1 MATTGAC
8 CLCSSAT
15 TGCNQAGQA
24 SKKAAGMIY
33 VLFVFLAALLAMVL
47 KTWGSKLI
55 VHVPG
60 AGDYGCTEE
69 WCYGNESV
77 YRVSFGLVMFFAVNM
92 IVAPFCQAWHTG
104 MWGLKFLLLPAL
116 IGAAYLVPA
125 PFYEHYESFARIAS
139 SLFILLQ
146 CLILVEMAYDMHEW
160 LVAKA
165 DEADEGQDA
174 SLCSNGYRATYIAL
188 CVGCSGGSVVGC
200 IAMYS
205 YFGCGAGPASISLT
219 LLAVLVFTAVS
230 ISEWGRGLLVGSVI
244 SIYIT
249 WLEFSAMTSMPSD
262 IPGCNPFA
270 SLGSSAG
277 DDSTSV
283 WLGLLFAA
291 VSVGYAGYSAATGAL
306 DALSLDGDPDV
317 HSRAGGET
325 TGSDGEDSA
334 RIYQQLAE
342 GGTDENKMNDERQRE
357 RNIRALEAGRSR
369 RKSRAESL
377 REAAGDAGQVAL
389 FHFVMICCGFYLGMV
404 LTNWADT
411 PDNNDTSEAAAGTSN
426 TSMWVKLISQYV
438 TMALY
443 TWSIFAPLICS
454 DRDFGG

>member
-1 MATTGAC
+1 M
-8 CLCSSAT
+8 

-33 VLFVFLAALLAMVL
+33 VLFIFLSALLAMVL
-47 KTWGSKLI
+47 KTWGKKLM

-60 AGDYGCTEE
+60 AGDYGCTED

-77 YRVSFGLVMFFAVNM
+77 YRVSFGVVLFFAVNM
-92 IVAPFCQAWHTG
+92 LVAPFCKAWHTG
-104 MWGLKFLLLPAL
+104 MWGVKFLLLPAL
-116 IGAAYLVPA
+116 VAAAYFVPA
-125 PFYEHYESFARIAS
+125 PFYDHYESFARWAS

-146 CLILVEMAYDMHEW
+146 CLILIEFSYDMHEW
-160 LVAKA
+160 LVQKA
-165 DEADEGQDA
+165 DEADQASGEA
-174 SLCSNGYRATYIAL
+174 SLCSNRYRALYIAL
-188 CVGCSGGSVVGC
+188 SATFTVGSVVGC

-205 YFGCGAGPASISLT
+205 YFGCGAGPATISLT

-230 ISEWGRGLLVGSVI
+230 VSEWGRGLLVGSTI
-244 SIYIT
+244 SIYVT

-262 IPGCNPFA
+262 VAGCNPFA
-270 SLGSSAG
+270 SMGSAAG

-306 DALSLDGDPDV
+306 DALSLEGDDAGA
-317 HSRAGGET
+317 RAGARDASA
-325 TGSDGEDSA
+325 SDGEEGA

-342 GGTDENKMNDERQRE
+342 GQTDAEAMNAERDRE
-357 RNIRALEAGRSR
+357 RAADLEAGSTR
-369 RKSRAESL
+369 RRRQSAADSL
-377 REAAGDAGQVAL
+377 REAAGDAGQIAL
-389 FHFVMICCGFYLGMV
+389 FHFVMLCCGFYLGMV

-411 PDNNDTSEAAAGTSN
+411 PDNNGTSEAAAGTSR
-426 TSMWVKLISQYV
+426 TSMWVKLISQYI

-443 TWSIFAPLICS
+443 TWSIFAPMVCS
-454 DRDFGG
+454 GRDFD